1 MGLLHA
7 KKIMEIEN
15 KGLVELVGIAD
26 VDDDRCKE
34 IFPEHPSRREKNY
47 EILLNQVDA
56 AVVAVPTVEHF
67 TTVKNCLDAGLHVLV
82 EKPISLTAEEGDA
95 LLSLANR
102 NQRVLQ
108 VGHVEWFNPTLL
120 SAMGK
125 INEPH
130 FIETNRLGP
139 FSKRGSDIDVV
150 RDLMIHDIDIVQR
163 LFGEEPASIDSTGVS
178 FVTDKVDIAKATMYF
193 SNDRVA
199 HLNASRV
206 SEVQERNI
214 RIFQG
219 TEYFF
224 LDLLKKEFFISEVK
238 VANREKEN
246 EVRSIKQKIDASD
259 ALLNEVKVFVE
270 SVTLGRTLVNSAEA
284 GVGALRTASRIVE
297 GISS

>member
-1 MGLLHA
+1 M
-7 KKIMEIEN
+7 
-15 KGLVELVGIAD
+15 
-26 VDDDRCKE
+26 
-34 IFPEHPSRREKNY
+34 
-47 EILLNQVDA
+47 
-56 AVVAVPTVEHF
+56 
-67 TTVKNCLDAGLHVLV
+67 
-82 EKPISLTAEEGDA
+82 
-95 LLSLANR
+95 
-102 NQRVLQ
+102 
-108 VGHVEWFNPTLL
+108 
-120 SAMGK
+120 
-125 INEPH
+125 
-130 FIETNRLGP
+130 
-139 FSKRGSDIDVV
+139 
-150 RDLMIHDIDIVQR
+150 QR

-206 SEVQERNI
+206 SEVQDRNI